1 MPDWRGLVRQRLGGI
16 RLREHEAAEV
26 IEELADHLED
36 AYRGFLRKGLPEAE
50 CVQEVLREV
59 SSWRDLRAEIES
71 SREKEAAMNKRV
83 SQFWFPAL
91 LTLFLSQTALM
102 LIQEFAP
109 RVYLSPAAAHPRMLP
124 QNAVFAAWLVT
135 LPLIGALG
143 AYLSGRAGGHAK
155 SVFAAV
161 TFPVLPFLALVLIG
175 LPLALL
181 FDDHVARGFSLPLFF
196 VAFSAWVVFPAM
208 ALGAGGWLL
217 FHLRRRPRGSQ
228 VSGI

>member
-1 MPDWRGLVRQRLGGI
+1 MPDWRGLVRQRLTGI
-16 RLREHEAAEV
+16 QLKEHEAAEV

-36 AYRGFLRKGLPEAE
+36 ACRSFLRKGLLEEE

-59 SSWRDLRAEIES
+59 SSWRDLRAEIEP
-71 SREKEAAMNKRV
+71 SRKKEPAMNKRV
-83 SQFWFPAL
+83 SQFWFPAF
-91 LTLFLSQTALM
+91 LTLLLSQVALM
-102 LIQEFAP
+102 LIQEFGP
-109 RVYLSPAAAHPRMLP
+109 RDYLSPAASHPRMLA

-143 AYLSGRAGGHAK
+143 AYLSGRAGADAK
-155 SVFAAV
+155 SIFAAV
-161 TFPVLPFLALVLIG
+161 TFPVVPFLALVLIG
-175 LPLALL
+175 LPLALI

-208 ALGAGGWLL
+208 ALVAGGWLL
-217 FHLRRRPRGSQ
+217 FHLRPRSGRSQ